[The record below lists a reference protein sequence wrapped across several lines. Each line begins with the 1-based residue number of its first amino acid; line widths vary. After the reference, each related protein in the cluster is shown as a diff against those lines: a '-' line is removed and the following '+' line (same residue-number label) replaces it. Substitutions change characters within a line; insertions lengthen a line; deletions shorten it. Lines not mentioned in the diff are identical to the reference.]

1 MDRVDDVGRA
11 RDAFREELGQP
22 PALTLRGASAVDSY
36 ERPEPFDAA
45 LDEPTDEYLER
56 HTFWAMPY
64 LDAGSWRHYLPR
76 LIDYALRNIGS
87 RTPGSMAIEGLLNS
101 LRPPDR
107 IPPRLGSLTKE
118 QEDVIVAV
126 LDQLA
131 FSQDSAHQ
139 PFAMQVMEEW
149 WIPHALYRPRG
160 PTDDAP
166 YRPESP

>member
-1 MDRVDDVGRA
+1 
-11 RDAFREELGQP
+11 
-22 PALTLRGASAVDSY
+22 
-36 ERPEPFDAA
+36 
-45 LDEPTDEYLER
+45 
-56 HTFWAMPY
+56 
-64 LDAGSWRHYLPR
+64 
-76 LIDYALRNIGS
+76 
-87 RTPGSMAIEGLLNS
+87 MAIEGLLNS

-118 QEDVIVAV
+118 QEDVIIAV

-149 WIPHALYRPRG
+149 WIPRALYRPRG